1 MIANEYTAKADDVRQ
16 VNIAYVKEA
25 TAKMK
30 SLLEN
35 INDKDVRK
43 QVEKVYDVINSSP
56 VKSHPSMAQVENDIL
71 VAVDELDDVVSNG
84 DKERIVSLAK
94 SLVKMVD
101 ERNLKLREK

>member
-1 MIANEYTAKADDVRQ
+1 VRQ
-16 VNIAYVKEA
+16 EQVAYVKVA

-56 VKSHPSMAQVENDIL
+56 VKSHPSLSQIENDIL
-71 VAVDELDDVVSNG
+71 VAVGELDEVVSCG
-84 DKERIVSLAK
+84 DKERIVTFAK

-101 ERNLKLREK
+101 ERNVKLKVLN